1 MTTAHK
7 PTFHPAIGREN
18 QGGYEIIAGRHQ
30 KGARDMPGELTMKY
44 RQEIDTVDKE
54 VLKAKLQ
61 IQERSHEEKL
71 ITDRRRQGLAT
82 DAAEENIKVPQLL
95 NTDMLAELK
104 KFGDSDDEDSSDE
117 SSDSADDDTDEE
129 AELER
134 ELKKIKA
141 ERESERRKQEKE
153 RFEKEKAESSNPL
166 MTSTF
171 SNFNDTFTLKR
182 SWTQDTVF
190 QNQAANEPK
199 RKRRFINDTIR
210 NDFHKKFMDKYVNGG
225 HMPV

>member
-30 KGARDMPGELTMKY
+30 HGARDMPGELTMKY
-44 RQEIDTVDKE
+44 RHDVKKVDQQELRRKLEIKEEVYQDKLDTDK
-54 VLKAKLQ
+54 
-61 IQERSHEEKL
+61 
-71 ITDRRRQGLAT
+71 RRQGLAT
-82 DAAEENIKVPQLL
+82 DAPEEKMKVPQLL
-95 NTDMLAELK
+95 NKDMLAELN
-104 KFGDSDDEDSSDE
+104 KFGDSDDEDSSD
-117 SSDSADDDTDEE
+117 SDSDSAGDDTDEE

-141 ERESERRKQEKE
+141 EREADRRKQEKE
-153 RFEKEKAESSNPL
+153 RFEKEKATSKNPL

-171 SNFNDTFTLKR
+171 NNFNDNFTLKR

-210 NDFHKKFMDKYVNGG
+210 NDFHKKFMGKYVNGS
-225 HMPV
+225 HMNG